1 MRRSKLIR
9 GNEGCPGNPGIAMMG
24 SQIAPALHITEDT
37 SRRSREHRAE
47 LLRFMKEV
55 RKVIE
60 DINHLEEHKRSI
72 HISFI
77 RESFINLVFIF
88 NLKSAILKNTA
99 LYEQTVFTWIM
110 ITFMHGVKE
119 ING

>member
-1 MRRSKLIR
+1 MIR

-55 RKVIE
+55 RKVIKDIKYLE
-60 DINHLEEHKRSI
+60 DYERKIYTQIICSRQ
-72 HISFI
+72 
-77 RESFINLVFIF
+77 
-88 NLKSAILKNTA
+88 
-99 LYEQTVFTWIM
+99 LYQSCFYIKFKKAPPGKTLRYT
-110 ITFMHGVKE
+110 
-119 ING
+119 NRPSLR

>member
-60 DINHLEEHKRSI
+60 DIKHLEEHKRSI
-72 HISFI
+72 SNQITY
-77 RESFINLVFIF
+77 R
-88 NLKSAILKNTA
+88 
-99 LYEQTVFTWIM
+99 LYEKALSILFLYLI
-110 ITFMHGVKE
+110 
-119 ING
+119 

>member
-1 MRRSKLIR
+1 MIR

-55 RKVIE
+55 RKVIV
-60 DINHLEEHKRSI
+60 DIKYIEQNKILFLLLFRVPNSSLYPRVIISTDVHKCS
-72 HISFI
+72 S
-77 RESFINLVFIF
+77 SQ
-88 NLKSAILKNTA
+88 
-99 LYEQTVFTWIM
+99 Y
-110 ITFMHGVKE
+110 
-119 ING
+119 

>member
-60 DINHLEEHKRSI
+60 DIKHLEEHKQSI
-72 HISFI
+72 STY
-77 RESFINLVFIF
+77 R
-88 NLKSAILKNTA
+88 
-99 LYEQTVFTWIM
+99 LYEKALSILFLYLI
-110 ITFMHGVKE
+110 
-119 ING
+119 